1 MPPRTGSVHV
11 ATTKRHYKGKVYET
25 HLLRRTYREGG
36 KVKHQ
41 TLGNLSHLPAPV
53 IDVIRRSLRGE
64 TLMAPEAAFEI
75 ERSRPHGHVA
85 AVLGTWRR
93 LRIDALIDDKP
104 GRQRDLVAALVV
116 ERILEPRSK
125 LATARAL
132 NEETLHSS
140 LGEMLGVGTA
150 DEDELYEAMD
160 WLLPQQNRIEQALAK
175 KHLSEGTLIL
185 YDLTSVY
192 FEGRCCPLA
201 KLGHSRDEKN
211 SKLQIVIGLLT
222 NRDGCP
228 IAVEVFEGNTGDPKT
243 VAGQIAKIRERFG
256 IQSVVLVGD
265 RGVLTSARIREDLK
279 PTEGIDWITALR
291 APSIQ
296 QLVES
301 GSLQMGFFDQ
311 KNLAEILDPAYPGER
326 LIACKN
332 PILAEERARKREDL
346 LKATEKEL
354 AQIAAATRRSKRP
367 LRGESVIGLRVGRVL
382 GRFKMS
388 KHFRIRIEDS
398 GFHYERD
405 QKRIDEESA
414 LDGIYVIRTSVSS
427 EKLSSSDAVR
437 CYKRLSGVERA
448 FRSLKTVDLKIRPV
462 HHRLEKRVRAHVLLC
477 MLAYYVEWHM
487 RRDLAPILFDDE
499 QPTLK
504 ASPVAPAERSTQ
516 AQQKAHSKRA
526 ADQLPVQSF
535 QSLLADLATIV
546 KNRIRPRNT
555 AAAAFDMITTP
566 TPLQQRALQLLDVR
580 L

>member
-1 MPPRTGSVHV
+1 MPTRTGSVHV
-11 ATTKRHYKGKVYET
+11 ATTKRTYKGKVYET
-25 HLLRRTYREGG
+25 HLLRTYREVG

-41 TLGNLSHLPAPV
+41 TLGNLSHLPASV
-53 IDVIRRSLRGE
+53 IDVIRRSLQGE
-64 TLMAPEAAFEI
+64 TLMAPEAAFDI

-93 LRIDALIDDKP
+93 LRIDALMDVQP
-104 GRQRDLVAALVV
+104 SRQRDLLSAMVVA
-116 ERILEPRSK
+116 RILEPRSK

-132 NEETLHSS
+132 NGETLHSS
-140 LGEMLGVGTA
+140 LGEMLEVATA

-160 WLLPQQNRIEQALAK
+160 WLLPRQHQIEQALAK
-175 KHLSEGTLIL
+175 KHLSEGTLVL

-211 SKLQIVIGLLT
+211 SKLQIVVGLLT

-228 IAVEVFEGNTGDPKT
+228 MAIEVFEGNTGDPKT
-243 VAGQIAKIRERFG
+243 VAAQIAKIRERFG
-256 IQSVVLVGD
+256 IQRVILVGD
-265 RGVLTSARIREDLK
+265 RGVLTGARIREDLK

-291 APSIQ
+291 APAIQ

-301 GSLQMGFFDQ
+301 GALQMGLFDE
-311 KNLAEILDPAYPGER
+311 KDLAEIIDPAYAGER

-354 AQIAAATRRSKRP
+354 EPIAAATRRSKRP
-367 LRGESVIGLRVGRVL
+367 LRGASAIGLGVGRVL
-382 GRFKMS
+382 GHFKMS
-388 KHFRIRIEDS
+388 KHFRIQIEDS

-414 LDGIYVIRTSVSS
+414 RDGIYVIRTSVPS
-427 EKLSSSDAVR
+427 ENLSSSDAVR
-437 CYKRLSGVERA
+437 CYKQLSGVERA
-448 FRSLKTVDLKIRPV
+448 FRSMKTVDLKIRPI

-499 QPTLK
+499 QPTPK
-504 ASPVAPAERSTQ
+504 VSPVTQ
-516 AQQKAHSKRA
+516 AQRSTWPSKKRNPSGPAISCPRRA
-526 ADQLPVQSF
+526 FRPCWPTWRPSSKIASGRATAMR
-535 QSLLADLATIV
+535 LLS
-546 KNRIRPRNT
+546 K
-555 AAAAFDMITTP
+555 
-566 TPLQQRALQLLDVR
+566 
-580 L
+580 

>member
-1 MPPRTGSVHV
+1 MPMRNGSMHV
-11 ATTKRHYKGKVYET
+11 ATTRRHYKGKTYET
-25 HLLRRTYREGG
+25 HLLRRTYREGA

-41 TLGNLSHLPAPV
+41 TLGNLSHLPAPF
-53 IDVIRRSLRGE
+53 IDLIRRSLAGE
-64 TLMAPEAAFEI
+64 AIAPREVACEI
-75 ERSRPHGHVA
+75 VRPGRHRHVA
-85 AVLGTWRR
+85 AILGMGRGVE
-93 LRIDALIDDKP
+93 LDALIDDAP
-104 GRQRDLVAALVV
+104 SRPRDLVAAMVV

-132 NEETLHSS
+132 NEETLHSTLS
-140 LGEMLGVGTA
+140 EMLDVAAA

-160 WLLPQQNRIEQALAK
+160 WLQPRQERIERALAK
-175 KHLSEGTLIL
+175 QHLSEGTLVL

-192 FEGRCCPLA
+192 FEGRHCPLA
-201 KLGHSRDEKN
+201 KLGHSRDDKGG
-211 SKLQIVIGLLT
+211 KLQIVIGLFL

-228 IAVEVFEGNTGDPKT
+228 LAVEVFEGNTGVPKT
-243 VAGQIAKIRERFG
+243 VAGQITKIRERFG
-256 IQSVVLVGD
+256 IQRVVLVGD

-279 PTEGIDWITALR
+279 PAEGIDWITALR

-301 GSLQMGFFDQ
+301 GSLQMGLFDE
-311 KNLAEILDPAYPGER
+311 KDLAEILDPAYPGER

-332 PILAEERARKREDL
+332 PILAEERARKRQDL

-354 AQIAAATRRSKRP
+354 AKIAAATQRTKRP
-367 LRGESVIGLRVGRVL
+367 LRGESAIGLRVGRAL

-388 KHFRIRIEDS
+388 KHFRIRIEAT

-427 EKLSSSDAVR
+427 EKLSSSDTVR

-448 FRSLKTVDLKIRPV
+448 FRSLKTVDLKIRPI
-462 HHRLEKRVRAHVLLC
+462 HHRLEKRVRAHALLC

-499 QPTLK
+499 QPTTK

-516 AQQKAHSKRA
+516 AQQKAHSKRT

-535 QSLLADLATIV
+535 QSLFADLATIV
-546 KNRIRPRNT
+546 KNRLRP
-555 AAAAFDMITTP
+555 
-566 TPLQQRALQLLDVR
+566 
-580 L
+580 